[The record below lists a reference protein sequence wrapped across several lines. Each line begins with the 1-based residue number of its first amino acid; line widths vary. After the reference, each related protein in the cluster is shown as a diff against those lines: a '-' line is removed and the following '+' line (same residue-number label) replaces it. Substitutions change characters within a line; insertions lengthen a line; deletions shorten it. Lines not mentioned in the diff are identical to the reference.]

1 MMAQRMPIRWQ
12 TGFDTDMG
20 GGKENQD
27 ECFVWSNRKSSIC
40 VLIVLDGHGREV
52 GKTAAKAAKISL
64 REFFEE
70 YYFDLKSSPYN
81 CLARAHE
88 VAHFAIKRQLRIE
101 FEEHGYDV
109 MEDPE
114 GYLLKS
120 KKGQKQWSCIH
131 GGSTCSICA
140 LVDGH
145 IYVAN
150 VGDSSGILCA
160 TQEVFCKADVTIV
173 GDAAVHDERR
183 KQYINSIHVN
193 DSDCK
198 DKSATIVITAEHSPE
213 SAYEF
218 LRLRDFRPRDENRKH
233 PSLNIVYD
241 SAASEKAKCPP
252 VFSLEE
258 NGLPVLNNKGR

>member
-1 MMAQRMPIRWQ
+1 MAKRMTIQWQ
-12 TGFDTDMG
+12 TGFDTDIG

-27 ECFVWSNRKSSIC
+27 ECFVWSSRRSSIC
-40 VLIVLDGHGREV
+40 VLFVLDGHGREV

-70 YYFDLKSSPYN
+70 YHVDLKSSPYN

-88 VAHFAIKRQLRIE
+88 VAHFAIKKQLKIE
-101 FEEHGYDV
+101 FELHGYDV

-114 GYLLKS
+114 GYLVKS

-145 IYVAN
+145 LYVAN

-160 TQEVFCKADVTIV
+160 AQEVFCKADVTIL
-173 GDAAVHDERR
+173 GDAAVHNERR
-183 KQYINSIHVN
+183 KQYIDSIRVD
-193 DSDCK
+193 DSDLK

-213 SAYEF
+213 SSYEF
-218 LRLRDFRPRDENRKH
+218 LRLRDFKPRDKNSEH

-241 SAASEKAKCPP
+241 TAASEKAKCPP
-252 VFSLEE
+252 VFSLGED
-258 NGLPVLNNKGR
+258 GLPVVVNKGW